1 MAGLHPV
8 FYRPGTNG
16 ETEVTISKERI
27 GAIFFLV
34 LSILYGYMA
43 GEIKLY
49 PGDELD
55 PMTARTLP
63 YVLAGLGIVFSIVL
77 LATGKQGDRGV
88 DIRGLDWKPVIALM
102 LLSLF
107 YGFALDWLGFL
118 VSTTFFLMA
127 GFYILGEKRP
137 KILLLVAVPFV
148 FIFWFGLTQMLDIY
162 LAPGRI
168 FGGA

>member
-1 MAGLHPV
+1 M
-8 FYRPGTNG
+8 
-16 ETEVTISKERI
+16 TITKERI
-27 GAIFFLV
+27 GALFFLL

-43 GEIKLY
+43 GQIKLY

-63 YVLAGLGIVFSIVL
+63 LVLSGLGIVFSLVL
-77 LATGKQGDRGV
+77 LATGNHERRDGNV
-88 DIRGLDWKPVIALM
+88 FALNWKPVILLM
-102 LLSLF
+102 LLSLA

-118 VSTTFFLMA
+118 VSTTLFLMA
-127 GFYILGEKRP
+127 GFRILGENSIK
-137 KILLLVAVPFV
+137 KIVLVAVPFV